1 METGNVVEFIDSQK
15 IICAAV
21 LEIKSLRLRL
31 LTENNREVKLVA
43 SRLTH
48 RSRQNL
54 DPAMGREKLAA
65 ALKEIAV
72 RRRALSEQINIRE
85 LWEVLNSEQ
94 VWIDLAT
101 MTAFCFPDATDG
113 DHESAVIRAFFND
126 RLYFKF
132 NLDQFF
138 PHSADQVEQM
148 YARREA
154 EARVERLVGQG
165 SAWMQ
170 KVLEGR
176 SPSSPEDAEAI
187 CDMLASYYLFEK
199 ESPHRELVRSILKKA
214 GIASPSAIFTFLTRV
229 GVWHPDENLD
239 LLRYDI
245 KAQFSVDVETYTHT
259 LCRNADVVLNGRRDL
274 RNLPMMT
281 IDGPSTQDFD
291 DAVSIV
297 QEGDHFVVGIH
308 ITDVGY
314 FVAKDDPLDQVAR
327 ERGSSIYMP
336 DGKISMLPARL
347 SEDVCSLKAGQDRP
361 AISTL
366 VRITPQAEI
375 IDYEIVPS
383 LINVQ
388 HQLTF
393 QDVDAMVD
401 ADPLMAA
408 MYAIARS
415 YRKQRMDNGA
425 LLIDLPEINV
435 WLQPDGSPMVS
446 CVNRESPGRMLVSEL
461 MILAN
466 ELAARL
472 LAERHLPAIYRSQ
485 AEPRERLFDADGG
498 TLFQNWMQRKQ
509 INRFLLNSIPERHAG
524 LGLPSYVTATS
535 PIRKFSDLVNQ
546 RQLRSATGLENPY
559 TQEQIDYLIASTEE
573 IMGNVARVQSRRQRY
588 WLFKFLQ
595 LRTGQ
600 KEEALVLFKR
610 REGYIILLQNY
621 MLECT
626 LSGANGITLRPEDL
640 IQVTLQH
647 VSARNDVVTVYF
659 G

>member
-1 METGNVVEFIDSQK
+1 METGNVVEFIDNQK

-31 LTENNREVKLVA
+31 LTENNREVKLA
-43 SRLTH
+43 AGRLTH
-48 RSRQNL
+48 RSRQSL

-72 RRRALSEQINIRE
+72 RRRTLSEQVNIRE

-101 MTAFCFPDATDG
+101 MTAFCFPDTTDS
-113 DHESAVIRAFFND
+113 DHESAVVRAFFND

-132 NLDQFF
+132 NLDRFF
-138 PHSADQVEQM
+138 PHSIEQVEQM
-148 YARREA
+148 HTRRDA
-154 EARVERLVGQG
+154 EARHERLVGQG

-176 SPSSPEDAEAI
+176 SPSPPEEADDI
-187 CDMLASYYLFEK
+187 CRLLASYYLFEK
-199 ESPHRELVRSILKKA
+199 ESPHRDAVRSILKRA
-214 GIASPSAIFTFLTRV
+214 GTGSPSAIFTFLTRV
-229 GVWHPDENLD
+229 GVWHVDENLD
-239 LLRYDI
+239 LLRYGI
-245 KAQFSVDVETYTHT
+245 KPQFSVEVETYTHT

-274 RNLPMMT
+274 RDLTMMT
-281 IDGPSTQDFD
+281 VDGPSTQDFD
-291 DAVSIV
+291 DAVSITR
-297 QEGDHFVVGIH
+297 EGDHFLVGIH

-314 FVAKDDPLDQVAR
+314 FVAKEDPLDQVAR
-327 ERGSSIYMP
+327 ERCSSIYMT

-383 LINVQ
+383 LIRVR

-393 QDVDAMVD
+393 QDVDVMVSE
-401 ADPLMAA
+401 DPLMEGL
-408 MYAIARS
+408 YTIARN
-415 YRKQRMDNGA
+415 YRKHRMNNGA
-425 LLIDLPEINV
+425 LLIDLPEINI
-435 WLQPDGSPMVS
+435 WLQPDGSPAIA

-472 LAERHLPAIYRSQ
+472 LTEHNLPAIYRSQ
-485 AEPRERLFDADGG
+485 ADPRERLFDADGG

-509 INRFLLNSIPERHAG
+509 INRFVLNSVPERHAG

-546 RQLRSATGLENPY
+546 RQLRSATGLENAY
-559 TQEQIDYLIASTEE
+559 TREQIDFLIASTEE
-573 IMGNVARVQSRRQRY
+573 TMGNVGRIQSRRQRY
-588 WLFKFLQ
+588 WLLKLLQ
-595 LRTGQ
+595 KRIGQ

-610 REGYIILLQNY
+610 REGYVILLQNY
-621 MLECT
+621 MLECM
-626 LSGANGITLRPEDL
+626 LSGAEGITLRPEDL
-640 IQVTLQH
+640 IQVTIQH
-647 VSARNDVVTVYF
+647 VNARNDILSVYF